1 MTLPGSDVAPSR
13 FSMGGVIGAAL
24 FLLRR
29 NFWQYFAVAL
39 VLGIPLI
46 VLSLARAVFMPAPNT
61 SLSLSVVDTAGAG
74 LSLLLAFVGVLT
86 YFAIQSAINYG
97 TLLDLRGERP
107 AVGRCIARGVAML
120 PRVFVAS
127 LLLFLA
133 IFALTFVAVLVSYG
147 TAMGIMAATG
157 QSPSIRAVSGAAGL
171 VVLVITLFLF
181 TNWWVFVPSI
191 VAEGAGPVACF
202 RRSRRLTQG
211 HRWGILGIMALVFIA
226 NLGCSILLG
235 AIGQFGVIATVALL
249 NVVVALVFT
258 ALSAVLTAV
267 GYYAL
272 RAEKEGFGLGD
283 LARIFD

>member
-1 MTLPGSDVAPSR
+1 MR
-13 FSMGGVIGAAL
+13 GVIGAAL

-29 NFWQYFAVAL
+29 NFWQFFAIAF

-46 VLSLARAVFMPAPNT
+46 VLSLARAVFMPAPNA
-61 SLSLSVVDTAGAG
+61 SLALATVDGAGAG
-74 LSLLLAFVGVLT
+74 VSLVLVFVGVLT

-97 TLLDLRGERP
+97 TLQDLRGERP
-107 AVGRCIARGVAML
+107 AVGRCIARGIAML

-127 LLLFLA
+127 LLVFLA
-133 IFALTFVAVLVSYG
+133 IFALTFIAVLVSYG
-147 TAMGIMAATG
+147 IAMGMMAATG
-157 QSPSIRAVSGAAGL
+157 QSPSIGAVSGAAGL
-171 VVLVITLFLF
+171 VVLGITLFLF
-181 TNWWVFVPSI
+181 TNWWVFVPAI
-191 VAEGAGPVACF
+191 VAESAGPLACF

-211 HRWGILGIMALVFIA
+211 HRRGILGIILLVA
-226 NLGCSILLG
+226 VTNLGCSILLG

-249 NVVVALVFT
+249 DVVVALAIT

-272 RAEKEGFGLGD
+272 RAEKEGFGPGD